1 MADRR
6 RVNGPSGVTVP
17 PVYDDEEVV
26 STQRTRPA
34 NGIRAIYLKTGVT
47 PSASGS
53 AYLEFEPREGYSGSG
68 MKLTCTVH
76 GPRSLPRSAPFSP
89 HMVLSTHVK
98 YAPFATK
105 QRRGYLRDSSER
117 DLSTH
122 LETALRGT
130 LIADRWPKSGVDV
143 IVTIIEG
150 ELTRQAAQDQGIE
163 SWEMMNVL
171 SGCITVASAAIA
183 DAGID
188 CVDTVAGGV
197 AAMVTKDGDDQPA
210 IVLDPVPSEHGQRI
224 VAAVLGS
231 PSITITRPVILFVHR
246 RPIHRFRNYRVA
258 GPRPGA
264 GTFVLAKR
272 EMEGPPLMPLA
283 PITSVANLG
292 GWSNLSS
299 WATNMTR
306 YAPSFD
312 DLVWAGPRILEK
324 LGSYLNLADQPNP
337 APNTDAG
344 LLGTTSAAYNLMDSN
359 TSPAATAAVRESTT
373 FISLEN
379 ARNLGSVFSYA
390 TSRWAMSCIAMALIL
405 NRTHIFAATRRR
417 LRLQWKLR
425 LLLRFLPIVFL
436 VIQVRRLLMSMQCQ
450 TSANFAELRW
460 GDPTKHSRFLHAH
473 PNHFLNSL
481 SRALLFGA
489 TDEQSCAAIHMIPV
503 GDQVQTSNL
512 VGSLSTMWPLFGTFC
527 LSHFIETVSCAVQG
541 RTLSAETGMTL
552 FEQSLAFAEADAT
565 ISNQLAQLSWDTKP
579 QTETTGSSSASNA
592 VVNILT
598 KSMLIKRVN
607 TSPEVLLVAFL
618 SSMTHL
624 TSHILGLFDLQAK
637 YRLVNT
643 GFWGLWFMGSI
654 VWSAF
659 AFDLDD
665 PSSQGLLR
673 FPTVCIIGFVPH
685 VLVLGGIVLCF
696 VIYGLA
702 LLLSALSPPPNQERS
717 SMSFSQRLLY
727 AHENMQANVSL
738 AEVRITRDM
747 DFYTAL
753 LRTGFAAIT
762 MASEAVYLN
771 EDNGV
776 NLKRHTWLEEARY
789 REAEEMQK
797 QWVGLGHASSQY
809 DRIGAIG
816 LIPVKDG
823 PVMAPN
829 GYARERA
836 AQKVPKGRAERSFR
850 AGVGATDRSSR
861 WVMALDFFLSI
872 IKLVGR
878 VNALVLLWLLKLVR
892 IKREPGWLQW
902 LAERPKS
909 AEEAPTPTQASQR
922 ASRTIFIGRND
933 RVSRSEGIDVEAE
946 FRRIGHNGNEE
957 NLDTDLYNYF
967 VEGGWWGSGD
977 SSGDYAPS
985 HANDEDWDATSVI
998 SQSTSADETDD
1009 EIERNPWEPEDDE
1022 DDEGQRTPTQRSSR
1036 TTRENTPMAD
1046 SPMGMSDLA
1055 RLLRPA
1061 NREEREEATTLA
1073 AHLVSDGVMTRGRFR
1088 RLEQLRR
1095 ASILTSPRRAG
1106 ATPAASHIT
1115 TPVPPIRAPAST
1127 LTSRD
1132 IHTKL
1137 DPDEEETLLEQLLL
1151 SRREEAAQPPPQ
1163 TPTRSTGAASDVVAA
1178 GSGSALVADDQ
1189 GPQCVVCQSA
1199 ARTIIVWPC
1208 RCLSLCD
1215 DCRVSLAMNNFD
1227 KCVCCRRDVLS
1238 FSRIYVP

>member
-1 MADRR
+1 
-6 RVNGPSGVTVP
+6 
-17 PVYDDEEVV
+17 
-26 STQRTRPA
+26 
-34 NGIRAIYLKTGVT
+34 
-47 PSASGS
+47 
-53 AYLEFEPREGYSGSG
+53 
-68 MKLTCTVH
+68 
-76 GPRSLPRSAPFSP
+76 
-89 HMVLSTHVK
+89 
-98 YAPFATK
+98 
-105 QRRGYLRDSSER
+105 
-117 DLSTH
+117 
-122 LETALRGT
+122 
-130 LIADRWPKSGVDV
+130 
-143 IVTIIEG
+143 
-150 ELTRQAAQDQGIE
+150 
-163 SWEMMNVL
+163 
-171 SGCITVASAAIA
+171 
-183 DAGID
+183 
-188 CVDTVAGGV
+188 
-197 AAMVTKDGDDQPA
+197 
-210 IVLDPVPSEHGQRI
+210 
-224 VAAVLGS
+224 
-231 PSITITRPVILFVHR
+231 
-246 RPIHRFRNYRVA
+246 
-258 GPRPGA
+258 
-264 GTFVLAKR
+264 
-272 EMEGPPLMPLA
+272 MEGPPLMPLA

-324 LGSYLNLADQPNP
+324 LGSYLNLADQPDP
-337 APNTDAG
+337 APNSNAG
-344 LLGTTSAAYNLMDSN
+344 LLGTTSATYNLMDSN
-359 TSPAATAAVRESTT
+359 TSPAAAAAVRESTA

-379 ARNLGSVFSYA
+379 ARNWGSVFSYA

-473 PNHFLNSL
+473 PNTFLNSL

-489 TDEQSCAAIHMIPV
+489 TDEQSCAAIHMIP
-503 GDQVQTSNL
+503 
-512 VGSLSTMWPLFGTFC
+512 
-527 LSHFIETVSCAVQG
+527 G

-565 ISNQLAQLSWDTKP
+565 INNQLAQLSWDTKP
-579 QTETTGSSSASNA
+579 QTETT
-592 VVNILT
+592 
-598 KSMLIKRVN
+598 
-607 TSPEVLLVAFL
+607 
-618 SSMTHL
+618 
-624 TSHILGLFDLQAK
+624 GLFDLQAK

-654 VWSAF
+654 VWSAVS
-659 AFDLDD
+659 FDLDD

-727 AHENMQANVSL
+727 AHENMQANVSF

-797 QWVGLGHASSQY
+797 QWVGLGHTSSQY

-861 WVMALDFFLSI
+861 WVMALEFFLSI

-878 VNALVLLWLLKLVR
+878 VNALMLLWLLKLVR
-892 IKREPGWLQW
+892 IKRQPGWLQW

-909 AEEAPTPTQASQR
+909 AKEAPKPTQASQR
-922 ASRTIFIGRND
+922 ASRTIFVSRND

-985 HANDEDWDATSVI
+985 HANDEDWDVTSVI

-1036 TTRENTPMAD
+1036 TTRENTPVAD

-1106 ATPAASHIT
+1106 ATPTASHIA

-1127 LTSRD
+1127 LASRD

-1151 SRREEAAQPPPQ
+1151 SRREEAARPPPQ

>member
-1 MADRR
+1 MDE
-6 RVNGPSGVTVP
+6 PSLV
-17 PVYDDEEVV
+17 
-26 STQRTRPA
+26 
-34 NGIRAIYLKTGVT
+34 
-47 PSASGS
+47 
-53 AYLEFEPREGYSGSG
+53 
-68 MKLTCTVH
+68 
-76 GPRSLPRSAPFSP
+76 
-89 HMVLSTHVK
+89 
-98 YAPFATK
+98 
-105 QRRGYLRDSSER
+105 
-117 DLSTH
+117 
-122 LETALRGT
+122 
-130 LIADRWPKSGVDV
+130 
-143 IVTIIEG
+143 
-150 ELTRQAAQDQGIE
+150 
-163 SWEMMNVL
+163 
-171 SGCITVASAAIA
+171 
-183 DAGID
+183 
-188 CVDTVAGGV
+188 
-197 AAMVTKDGDDQPA
+197 
-210 IVLDPVPSEHGQRI
+210 
-224 VAAVLGS
+224 
-231 PSITITRPVILFVHR
+231 
-246 RPIHRFRNYRVA
+246 
-258 GPRPGA
+258 
-264 GTFVLAKR
+264 
-272 EMEGPPLMPLA
+272 PLA
-283 PITSVANLG
+283 PVASVGNLG
-292 GWSNLSS
+292 GWSNLSA
-299 WATNMTR
+299 WATNVTR
-306 YAPSFD
+306 YTPSLN
-312 DLVWAGPRILEK
+312 DLVWVGPRILEK
-324 LGSYLNLADQPNP
+324 IGSYLTLVDQPDL
-337 APNTDAG
+337 APNADAG
-344 LLGTTSAAYNLMDSN
+344 LLGTTSAAAYNIMDSN
-359 TSPAATAAVRESTT
+359 TSPAAAAAAQDSAARL
-373 FISLEN
+373 SLES
-379 ARNLGSVFSYA
+379 ARSLGSVFSYA

-425 LLLRFLPIVFL
+425 LLLRFLPIIL
-436 VIQVRRLLMSMQCQ
+436 LAMQVRRLLMSMQCQ

-473 PNHFLNSL
+473 TNNFLNNL
-481 SRALLFGA
+481 SSILLLGA

-503 GDQVQTSNL
+503 DDQAKASSL
-512 VGSLSTMWPLFGTFC
+512 EGSLSALWPLFGTFC

-552 FEQSLAFAEADAT
+552 FELSLAFAEADAT
-565 ISNQLAQLSWDTKP
+565 ISNQLAQLNWESKP
-579 QTETTGSSSASNA
+579 AATTTESTSTTGAA
-592 VVNILT
+592 VTMLT
-598 KSMLIKRVN
+598 RSMVLKRVN
-607 TSPEVLLVAFL
+607 TPPEVLLVAFL

-637 YRLVNT
+637 YRLLNT
-643 GFWGLWFMGSI
+643 GIWGLCFIGSI

-659 AFDLDD
+659 TFDLDE
-665 PSSQGLLR
+665 PGSQGLLR

-685 VLVLGGIVLCF
+685 VLVLGGIILCF

-717 SMSFSQRLLY
+717 SMSFRQRLIY
-727 AHENMQANVSL
+727 AHENMQANVSF

-823 PVMAPN
+823 PVVAPN

-872 IKLVGR
+872 IKLFGR
-878 VNALVLLWLLKLVR
+878 VSALMVLWFLKLIR
-892 IKREPGWLQW
+892 IRRQPGWLLW

-909 AEEAPTPTQASQR
+909 TKEEPKSTPVTQR
-922 ASRTIFIGRND
+922 ASRTIFISRNGRL
-933 RVSRSEGIDVEAE
+933 SRSEGIDVEAE
-946 FRRIGHNGNEE
+946 FRRIGRDGDEE
-957 NLDTDLYNYF
+957 NLDKDLYNYF

-977 SSGDYAPS
+977 ASGDYAPS
-985 HANDEDWDATSVI
+985 HADDEDWDATSVI
-998 SQSTSADETDD
+998 SQSTSTDQGDEEND
-1009 EIERNPWEPEDDE
+1009 RNPWEPVDDE
-1022 DDEGQRTPTQRSSR
+1022 DDGQRTPTQRSPR
-1036 TTRENTPMAD
+1036 RTRENTPMAD

-1073 AHLVSDGVMTRGRFR
+1073 AHLVSDGVMTRARFR

-1095 ASILTSPRRAG
+1095 TSILTSPRWHGGTPTASDI
-1106 ATPAASHIT
+1106 ATPAPIP
-1115 TPVPPIRAPAST
+1115 TPGVGFAQ
-1127 LTSRD
+1127 RD

-1137 DPDEEETLLEQLLL
+1137 DPDEEENLLEQLLL
-1151 SRREEAAQPPPQ
+1151 SRREEASRPPQ
-1163 TPTRSTGAASDVVAA
+1163 TPTKSTGSAADLVPS
-1178 GSGSALVADDQ
+1178 GSGSGALAVEES

>member
-1 MADRR
+1 M
-6 RVNGPSGVTVP
+6 
-17 PVYDDEEVV
+17 DE
-26 STQRTRPA
+26 
-34 NGIRAIYLKTGVT
+34 
-47 PSASGS
+47 
-53 AYLEFEPREGYSGSG
+53 
-68 MKLTCTVH
+68 
-76 GPRSLPRSAPFSP
+76 
-89 HMVLSTHVK
+89 
-98 YAPFATK
+98 
-105 QRRGYLRDSSER
+105 
-117 DLSTH
+117 
-122 LETALRGT
+122 
-130 LIADRWPKSGVDV
+130 
-143 IVTIIEG
+143 
-150 ELTRQAAQDQGIE
+150 
-163 SWEMMNVL
+163 
-171 SGCITVASAAIA
+171 
-183 DAGID
+183 
-188 CVDTVAGGV
+188 
-197 AAMVTKDGDDQPA
+197 
-210 IVLDPVPSEHGQRI
+210 
-224 VAAVLGS
+224 
-231 PSITITRPVILFVHR
+231 
-246 RPIHRFRNYRVA
+246 
-258 GPRPGA
+258 
-264 GTFVLAKR
+264 
-272 EMEGPPLMPLA
+272 PPLVPLG
-283 PITSVANLG
+283 PSVANMG
-292 GWSNLSS
+292 GWSNLSA

-306 YAPSFD
+306 YAPSLD
-312 DLVWAGPRILEK
+312 DLVWAGPRFLEK
-324 LGSYLNLADQPNP
+324 LGSYLNLADQPNL

-344 LLGTTSAAYNLMDSN
+344 LLGTTAAAAYNIMESN
-359 TSPAATAAVRESTT
+359 TSPAAAATAQDSSA
-373 FISLEN
+373 FLSLESV
-379 ARNLGSVFSYA
+379 RNFGSVFSYA

-425 LLLRFLPIVFL
+425 LLLRFLPIVLL
-436 VIQVRRLLMSMQCQ
+436 VMQVRRLLMSMQCQ

-460 GDPTKHSRFLHAH
+460 GDPTKHSRFLQAH
-473 PNHFLNSL
+473 TNYFLNTL
-481 SRALLFGA
+481 SSILLFGA
-489 TDEQSCAAIHMIPV
+489 TDEQSCAGIHMIPV
-503 GDQVQTSNL
+503 EDGVKASKL
-512 VGSLSTMWPLFGTFC
+512 VGSLSAMWPLFGTFC

-565 ISNQLAQLSWDTKP
+565 ISNQLAQLNWDSKP
-579 QTETTGSSSASNA
+579 QAEPTASSSATGT
-592 VVNILT
+592 VVNLLT

-607 TSPEVLLVAFL
+607 TPPEVLLVAFL

-624 TSHILGLFDLQAK
+624 TSHVLGLFDLQAK

-643 GFWGLWFMGSI
+643 GFWGLCFMASI
-654 VWSAF
+654 VWSALS
-659 AFDLDD
+659 FDLDD

-685 VLVLGGIVLCF
+685 VLVLGGIILCCI
-696 VIYGLA
+696 IYGLA

-717 SMSFSQRLLY
+717 SMSFRQRLIY
-727 AHENMQANVSL
+727 AHENMQANVSF

-776 NLKRHTWLEEARY
+776 NLTRHTWLEEARY
-789 REAEEMQK
+789 REAEELQK

-823 PVMAPN
+823 PVLAPN

-872 IKLVGR
+872 FKLIGR
-878 VNALVLLWLLKLVR
+878 VSALMALRLLRLVR
-892 IKREPGWLQW
+892 IHRQPGWLKW
-902 LAERPKS
+902 LAGRPKS
-909 AEEAPTPTQASQR
+909 AKEEPKPAPVTQR
-922 ASRTIFIGRND
+922 ATRTFLINRNGRQ
-933 RVSRSEGIDVEAE
+933 SRSDGIDVEAE
-946 FRRIGHNGNEE
+946 FRRIGQNGSEE
-957 NLDTDLYNYF
+957 NLDSDLYNYF

-977 SSGDYAPS
+977 SSGTYAPS
-985 HANDEDWDATSVI
+985 HADDEDWDATSVV
-998 SQSTSADETDD
+998 SQSTAADENDD
-1009 EIERNPWEPEDDE
+1009 ENDRNPWEPADNET
-1022 DDEGQRTPTQRSSR
+1022 DEGQRTPTQRSPR
-1036 TTRENTPMAD
+1036 AVRENTPVAD
-1046 SPMGMSDLA
+1046 SPMGMTDLA
-1055 RLLRPA
+1055 RLLRPTS
-1061 NREEREEATTLA
+1061 REEREEATTLA

-1095 ASILTSPRRAG
+1095 TSILTSPRRPIGTPSALDIATSAPVSAG
-1106 ATPAASHIT
+1106 TSLA
-1115 TPVPPIRAPAST
+1115 
-1127 LTSRD
+1127 SRD

-1151 SRREEAAQPPPQ
+1151 SRRDEASRPPPQ
-1163 TPTRSTGAASDVVAA
+1163 TPTKSTGTASDLVTAG
-1178 GSGSALVADDQ
+1178 GSGASAGGDEQ

>member
-1 MADRR
+1 MDEPPL
-6 RVNGPSGVTVP
+6 VPLGP
-17 PVYDDEEVV
+17 
-26 STQRTRPA
+26 
-34 NGIRAIYLKTGVT
+34 
-47 PSASGS
+47 
-53 AYLEFEPREGYSGSG
+53 
-68 MKLTCTVH
+68 
-76 GPRSLPRSAPFSP
+76 
-89 HMVLSTHVK
+89 
-98 YAPFATK
+98 
-105 QRRGYLRDSSER
+105 
-117 DLSTH
+117 
-122 LETALRGT
+122 
-130 LIADRWPKSGVDV
+130 
-143 IVTIIEG
+143 
-150 ELTRQAAQDQGIE
+150 
-163 SWEMMNVL
+163 
-171 SGCITVASAAIA
+171 
-183 DAGID
+183 
-188 CVDTVAGGV
+188 VAG
-197 AAMVTKDGDDQPA
+197 
-210 IVLDPVPSEHGQRI
+210 
-224 VAAVLGS
+224 
-231 PSITITRPVILFVHR
+231 
-246 RPIHRFRNYRVA
+246 
-258 GPRPGA
+258 
-264 GTFVLAKR
+264 
-272 EMEGPPLMPLA
+272 
-283 PITSVANLG
+283 VANLG
-292 GWSNLSS
+292 GWSNLSA

-306 YAPSFD
+306 YAPSLD
-312 DLVWAGPRILEK
+312 DLVWAGPRFLEK
-324 LGSYLNLADQPNP
+324 LGSYLNLADQPNL

-344 LLGTTSAAYNLMDSN
+344 LLGTTSAAAYNIMESN
-359 TSPAATAAVRESTT
+359 TSPAVAAAAQDSSA
-373 FISLEN
+373 FLSLESV
-379 ARNLGSVFSYA
+379 RNFGSVFSYA

-425 LLLRFLPIVFL
+425 LLLRSLPIVLL
-436 VIQVRRLLMSMQCQ
+436 VMQVRRLLMSMQCQ

-460 GDPTKHSRFLHAH
+460 GDTTKHSRFLHAH
-473 PNHFLNSL
+473 TNYFLNTL
-481 SRALLFGA
+481 SSILLFGA
-489 TDEQSCAAIHMIPV
+489 TDEHSCAAVHMIPAA
-503 GDQVQTSNL
+503 DQVKASKL
-512 VGSLSTMWPLFGTFC
+512 VGSLSAMWPLFGTFC

-565 ISNQLAQLSWDTKP
+565 ISNQLAQLNWEPKP
-579 QTETTGSSSASNA
+579 QTEPTASSSATGA
-592 VVNILT
+592 VVNLLT

-607 TSPEVLLVAFL
+607 TPPEVLLVAFL

-643 GFWGLWFMGSI
+643 GFWGLCFMASI

-659 AFDLDD
+659 SFDLDD

-685 VLVLGGIVLCF
+685 VLVLGGIILCF
-696 VIYGLA
+696 IIYGLA
-702 LLLSALSPPPNQERS
+702 LLLSALSAPPNQERS
-717 SMSFSQRLLY
+717 AMSFRQRLIY
-727 AHENMQANVSL
+727 AHENMQANVSF

-776 NLKRHTWLEEARY
+776 NLTRHTWLEEARY
-789 REAEEMQK
+789 REAEELQK

-823 PVMAPN
+823 PVLAPN

-872 IKLVGR
+872 FKLIGR
-878 VNALVLLWLLKLVR
+878 VSALTTLRALRLVR
-892 IKREPGWLQW
+892 IQSQPAWLKW

-909 AEEAPTPTQASQR
+909 AKEEPKPVPVTQR
-922 ASRTIFIGRND
+922 ASRTIFISRNG
-933 RVSRSEGIDVEAE
+933 RVSRSDGIDVEAE
-946 FRRIGHNGNEE
+946 FRRIGHNGSEE
-957 NLDTDLYNYF
+957 NLDSDLYNYF

-985 HANDEDWDATSVI
+985 HGDDDDWDATSVI
-998 SQSTSADETDD
+998 SQSTSADENDGEND
-1009 EIERNPWEPEDDE
+1009 RNPWEPADDE
-1022 DDEGQRTPTQRSSR
+1022 IDEGQRTPTQRSPR
-1036 TTRENTPMAD
+1036 AVRENTPVAD
-1046 SPMGMSDLA
+1046 SPMDMTDLA

-1095 ASILTSPRRAG
+1095 TSILTSPRRAG
-1106 ATPAASHIT
+1106 GTPTALDIATPA
-1115 TPVPPIRAPAST
+1115 PVSAATS
-1127 LTSRD
+1127 LASRD

-1151 SRREEAAQPPPQ
+1151 SRREEAARPPPQ
-1163 TPTRSTGAASDVVAA
+1163 TPTKSTGTASDLVTA
-1178 GSGSALVADDQ
+1178 GGSSANAGGDEQ

>member
-1 MADRR
+1 
-6 RVNGPSGVTVP
+6 
-17 PVYDDEEVV
+17 
-26 STQRTRPA
+26 
-34 NGIRAIYLKTGVT
+34 
-47 PSASGS
+47 
-53 AYLEFEPREGYSGSG
+53 
-68 MKLTCTVH
+68 
-76 GPRSLPRSAPFSP
+76 
-89 HMVLSTHVK
+89 
-98 YAPFATK
+98 
-105 QRRGYLRDSSER
+105 
-117 DLSTH
+117 
-122 LETALRGT
+122 
-130 LIADRWPKSGVDV
+130 
-143 IVTIIEG
+143 
-150 ELTRQAAQDQGIE
+150 
-163 SWEMMNVL
+163 
-171 SGCITVASAAIA
+171 
-183 DAGID
+183 
-188 CVDTVAGGV
+188 
-197 AAMVTKDGDDQPA
+197 
-210 IVLDPVPSEHGQRI
+210 
-224 VAAVLGS
+224 
-231 PSITITRPVILFVHR
+231 
-246 RPIHRFRNYRVA
+246 
-258 GPRPGA
+258 
-264 GTFVLAKR
+264 
-272 EMEGPPLMPLA
+272 MPLA
-283 PITSVANLG
+283 PVASVANLA
-292 GWSNLSS
+292 GWSNLSA

-306 YAPSFD
+306 YAPSLD
-312 DLVWAGPRILEK
+312 DLVWAGPRMLER
-324 LGSYLNLADQPNP
+324 LGCYLNLADQPNH

-344 LLGTTSAAYNLMDSN
+344 LLGTTSAAAYNIMDSN
-359 TSPAATAAVRESTT
+359 VSPAAAAAAQEPAA
-373 FISLEN
+373 FLSLES

-417 LRLQWKLR
+417 LRLRWKLR
-425 LLLRFLPIVFL
+425 LMLRVLPIVFL
-436 VIQVRRLLMSMQCQ
+436 VMQVRRLLMSMQCQ

-473 PNHFLNSL
+473 TNYFLNTL
-481 SRALLFGA
+481 SSALLFGA
-489 TDEQSCAAIHMIPV
+489 TDEQSCAAVHMIPV
-503 GDQVQTSNL
+503 ADQVKASKL
-512 VGSLSTMWPLFGTFC
+512 VGSLSAMWPLFGTFC
-527 LSHFIETVSCAVQG
+527 MSHFIETVSCAVQG

-565 ISNQLAQLSWDTKP
+565 ISNQLAQLNWDVKP
-579 QTETTGSSSASNA
+579 KAESTDSSSATGAA
-592 VVNILT
+592 VTLLT

-607 TSPEVLLVAFL
+607 TPPEVLLVAFL

-624 TSHILGLFDLQAK
+624 TSHVLGLFDLQAK

-643 GFWGLWFMGSI
+643 GFWGLCFMASI

-659 AFDLDD
+659 SFELDD
-665 PSSQGLLR
+665 PGSQGLLR

-685 VLVLGGIVLCF
+685 VLVLGGIMLCSI
-696 VIYGLA
+696 IYGLA

-717 SMSFSQRLLY
+717 SMSFRRRLIY
-727 AHENMQANVSL
+727 AHENMQANVSF

-823 PVMAPN
+823 PAMAPN

-878 VNALVLLWLLKLVR
+878 VSALMILWLLRLVR
-892 IKREPGWLQW
+892 IRRQPDWLTW
-902 LAERPKS
+902 LAERPKL
-909 AEEAPTPTQASQR
+909 AKEVPKPAPVSQR
-922 ASRTIFIGRND
+922 ASRTIFIGRHA
-933 RVSRSEGIDVEAE
+933 RASRSEGIDVEAE
-946 FRRIGHNGNEE
+946 FRRIGHNNSEE
-957 NLDTDLYNYF
+957 KLDNDLYNYF

-985 HANDEDWDATSVI
+985 HADDEDWDTTSVI
-998 SQSTSADETDD
+998 SQSTSVDEGED
-1009 EIERNPWEPEDDE
+1009 ENDRNPWEPNDDE
-1022 DDEGQRTPTQRSSR
+1022 DAEGQRTPTQRSSR
-1036 TTRENTPMAD
+1036 RVRENTPMAD
-1046 SPMGMSDLA
+1046 SPMAMSDLA

-1073 AHLVSDGVMTRGRFR
+1073 AHLVNDGVMTRGRFR
-1088 RLEQLRR
+1088 RLEQQRR
-1095 ASILTSPRRAG
+1095 TSILTSPVRPGSTPTASDI
-1106 ATPAASHIT
+1106 ATPA
-1115 TPVPPIRAPAST
+1115 PVPAPTPPNLA
-1127 LTSRD
+1127 SRD

-1151 SRREEAAQPPPQ
+1151 SRREVAGQPAPP
-1163 TPTRSTGAASDVVAA
+1163 TPTRSTGTAVASASA
-1178 GSGSALVADDQ
+1178 GDDQ

-1199 ARTIIVWPC
+1199 TRTIIVWPC